1 MAKRGRRSIR
11 NKRKSVKKYS
21 SKRRSKTM
29 RYLRGGVLGVLS
41 DADVNRMIDAQN
53 ALKAQQ
59 ADIKHTL
66 LRNGYQQTLANMT
79 PKDRDAY
86 YAELDKEDKY
96 DGGGRR
102 RYYKRKQSKT
112 RKH

>member
-29 RYLRGGVLGVLS
+29 RYLRGGVLS
-41 DADVNRMIDAQN
+41 DDDVNRMIAAQN
-53 ALKAQQ
+53 ALIAQK

-79 PKDRDAY
+79 PEQRAAH
-86 YAELDKEDKY
+86 YAGLDKEDKY

-102 RYYKRKQSKT
+102 RYHRRKQSKT